1 MRESPRIFMEKF
13 WRYAIRCYMALH
25 PAWIAEIFH
34 GLDFKNN
41 GESDLATGTLAP
53 IKFYELTQRELNYAN
68 RANSPLTMISIGY
81 TFNKETLLWLEYS
94 DISKTEIEFLIS
106 EILDLIISVAAKVSK
121 TLRSNEVVARLGV
134 ITFAILIRDDA
145 TAAKILT
152 ARLLSILEASRD
164 EFANNLIGSA
174 FELMQLEVNVLCNS
188 YKANTNLAQF
198 LSSVNF

>member
-1 MRESPRIFMEKF
+1 
-13 WRYAIRCYMALH
+13 MALH

-41 GESDLATGTLAP
+41 GESDLA
-53 IKFYELTQRELNYAN
+53 
-68 RANSPLTMISIGY
+68 
-81 TFNKETLLWLEYS
+81 
-94 DISKTEIEFLIS
+94 
-106 EILDLIISVAAKVSK
+106 IISVAAKVSK